1 VNMASFHLIF
11 AALLPL
17 AMSFQAQ
24 GFIISNSRNIHQKDV
39 SALELSRNN
48 ENQTTARRNFLQS
61 LVTASTS
68 AAVALSIPSSSL
80 AAVDVSQQVPV
91 EMRTFVDPK
100 GLFALTVPKR
110 FFAIR
115 RTNKGDLPDEK
126 TGKGRRGSSIFTAG
140 DLSKA
145 EVIAVERFP
154 TFALLEDEGILVE
167 KGADLSTFPAI
178 GDAAAIANLIVLRRD
193 KDKPTQTRTNLLMD
207 SVRLSEDGKTLYF
220 SLSTAIDVQKPEL
233 LLEQEGVSELV
244 RITQAKA
251 TLMSNDGQLLAVF
264 ASALQQDYIGA
275 DGVALKETVESFVA
289 TDQSK

>member
-1 VNMASFHLIF
+1 MASFLLIL

-24 GFIISNSRNIHQKDV
+24 GFSISNSRNIHQKDL

-48 ENQTTARRNFLQS
+48 ESQTTARRNFLQS
-61 LVTASTS
+61 LVAAGTS

-100 GLFALTVPKR
+100 GLFALTIPKR

-140 DLSKA
+140 DMSKA

-178 GDAAAIANLIVLRRD
+178 GDAAAIANLIALRRD
-193 KDKPTQTRTNLLMD
+193 KDKPTQTRTNLLTD

-251 TLMSNDGQLLAVF
+251 TLTSNDGQLLAVF
-264 ASALQQDYIGA
+264 ASALQQDYTGT